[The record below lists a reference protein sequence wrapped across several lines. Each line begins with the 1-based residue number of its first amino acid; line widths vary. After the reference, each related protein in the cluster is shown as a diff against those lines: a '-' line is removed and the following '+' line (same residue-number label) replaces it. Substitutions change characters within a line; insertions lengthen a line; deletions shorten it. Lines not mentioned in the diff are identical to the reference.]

1 MGRNNVTKPV
11 DFVISGIIG
20 TFVLFVYI
28 DKYGLVKV
36 GPLWAAINS
45 IGVLINGYGGPYFL
59 IILFRFIRR

>member
-1 MGRNNVTKPV
+1 MGRKNITKPL

-20 TFVLFVYI
+20 TFVMGVYI
-28 DKYGLVKV
+28 VKYGHVEV
-36 GPLWAAINS
+36 GPFWAATNS

>member
-20 TFVLFVYI
+20 TFVFFAYI
-28 DKYGLVKV
+28 VKYGHVEV